1 MNKPGIILLGLGP
14 GDARLLTRE
23 AWEVLEN
30 ADEVYL
36 RTSQHPT
43 VAGFPAG
50 LAVHSFDAYYEAS
63 DDFAEVYER
72 IINEVLNLGARP
84 KGVVYAVPG
93 HPAIAETTGPEIIKR
108 ANELGI
114 PVRLVEGISFLP
126 PTLAVLGVD
135 LLPQLS
141 ILDAYELVIGH
152 HPPFPPSAPALIA
165 QVHSPAIAA
174 EVKLTLMAL
183 YPDEHPVQLVHAAG
197 TGEARVEAVQLHAID
212 HSAQIGLLTSL
223 YVPPLGQHTAFEDFQ
238 ELIAHLRAPEGCPW
252 DREQTHQT
260 LRPNL
265 LEETYEVLNA
275 LDADD
280 ADAMR
285 EEFGDLLLQIVLH
298 AQIAAEYGEFTMS
311 DVIQSIHTKLV
322 RRHPHVFGD
331 VELGDADRV
340 IENWERLKAQERAEI
355 GDEVKGLLD
364 GINIAM
370 PALAVADAYQR
381 RAARVGFDWP
391 ELESV
396 LAKLE
401 EEIAELRAAHTRAEK
416 AEELGDLIFA
426 LANVARW
433 LGMDPE
439 TALRETNAKFR
450 KRFSLIELEAQK
462 QGRELT
468 DLSLDEME
476 AIWQSAKKE

>member
-1 MNKPGIILLGLGP
+1 
-14 GDARLLTRE
+14 
-23 AWEVLEN
+23 
-30 ADEVYL
+30 
-36 RTSQHPT
+36 
-43 VAGFPAG
+43 
-50 LAVHSFDAYYEAS
+50 
-63 DDFAEVYER
+63 
-72 IINEVLNLGARP
+72 
-84 KGVVYAVPG
+84 
-93 HPAIAETTGPEIIKR
+93 
-108 ANELGI
+108 
-114 PVRLVEGISFLP
+114 
-126 PTLAVLGVD
+126 
-135 LLPQLS
+135 
-141 ILDAYELVIGH
+141 
-152 HPPFPPSAPALIA
+152 
-165 QVHSPAIAA
+165 
-174 EVKLTLMAL
+174 
-183 YPDEHPVQLVHAAG
+183 
-197 TGEARVEAVQLHAID
+197 
-212 HSAQIGLLTSL
+212 
-223 YVPPLGQHTAFEDFQ
+223 LGQHTAFEDFQ